1 MIFCVV
7 PHLLHATISTIDIKI
22 STFYVKWFVCVGL
35 CASDG
40 TNDGRVELTVDDDN
54 DNGNDDKQ
62 LIVQMDV

>member
-1 MIFCVV
+1 MRNGSSALAC
-7 PHLLHATISTIDIKI
+7 
-22 STFYVKWFVCVGL
+22 VCV
-35 CASDG
+35 SDV